1 MNKQIMQMK
10 NRFNL
15 IPLNYKLALLGFV
28 PLMTL
33 LFFFYLLE
41 KEKGQRIE
49 GANNFINRISLALT
63 TDNLIEQLQQER
75 RLSLSKIFNKND
87 NGALGVQQ
95 SKTDEAIQQLN
106 FYTDSGLN
114 ADYAEYTFI
123 NELPIWRSNLNNG
136 KMGYEEIFNNYQKI
150 TERLAA
156 FSEVSTDYTNITKTL
171 GTRITLRE
179 ILSNM
184 VNYFAV
190 LRLNI
195 YFVYADS
202 SRNKL
207 DLPNFNLNYELLQ
220 SYVKELESLDRRNH
234 EQHLKR
240 LKDNPAFNQTLT
252 FYKTVYDS
260 KTLPEKFSAEEWWN
274 ISGTAAD
281 FLKSQLAITIQEI
294 SANASDVYGS
304 EIYDRNFS
312 RGVLLV
318 CILLIIGLLYMVLKN
333 IATHLFELQEVATKL
348 AMGHTNIALPT
359 FAKDDLGKVAIAIY
373 KIDKSYQELATA
385 ANEIGKEN
393 YEFPI
398 NPKGDH
404 DVLRH
409 ALLNMKNSLESH
421 SLQDKKQLWIQSG
434 ENVINNLLIGRS
446 NLKEFSLDVLT
457 ALVEYLEG
465 ALGTYYMHDGGKT
478 FELFSNV
485 GVADR
490 SQLPQRITTGETL
503 VGKAASEKKSIL
515 LTDLPEDYL
524 TVKTSLGISRPQWV
538 LIIPLLYENDVE
550 GVIEIASIK
559 PMHEA
564 ALIFANSISIN
575 VGTAIHAIKSRIR
588 LKELLEETQAQT
600 EELQAQQSELENL
613 NVELEAQA
621 NKLQASEEELRVQ
634 QEELL
639 EANQELEIK
648 SQALEEK
655 NQVIL
660 ERNLEIQK
668 KAEDLAISTKY
679 KSEFLANM
687 SHELRT
693 PLNSILLLSRLL
705 SENNEGNLLEDQ
717 IEYANVI
724 QASGNGL
731 LTLIDEILD
740 LSKIEAGKMSLTYD
754 DIAIENI
761 TNDLTNL
768 FGPMAKEKGLQLNIE
783 IDQAAPKKIQTDNL
797 RLQQILRNLISN
809 ALKFTAKGSVTL
821 SVRPTKEKDGFLDF
835 SVKDTG
841 IGIPKEKHQLV
852 FEAFQQAD
860 GSTRRK
866 FGGTGLGLSISK
878 ELAKLLG
885 GSLQI
890 NSEVSKGAEFI
901 ATIPIAQP
909 EKKED
914 EQATTT
920 NSQQSASS
928 LTGSST
934 NILPVVGKVQQQIL
948 RPIPF
953 ISDTIPNELD
963 DDRDTITDGDKLL
976 LIIEDDT
983 KFARALMDFSHKNG
997 YKVIT
1002 TVRGDLG
1009 IELAEKYIPHAI
1021 LLDIELP
1028 VKNGWQV
1035 MDEIKSNPTTR
1046 HIPVHIMS
1054 SHEVK
1059 RESITKGAI
1068 DFIRKPMAL
1077 EQMAQIFSR
1086 VEVAL
1091 SDGPRKVL
1099 IIEDNLKHAQ
1109 ALAHYLESF
1118 AVKTDISKDIQSG
1131 INLLKSHEADCVI
1144 LDMGIPDAKAYKTL
1158 ETIKS
1163 DAGMENLPVI
1173 IFTGKHLSP
1182 AEEIKIKQ
1190 YADSIVVKTAHS
1202 YERILDEVA
1211 LFLHIVEEAKEPLAK
1226 KEKLQLNS
1234 SLNEILNGK
1243 TVLIADD
1250 DIRNI
1255 FSLTKA
1261 LERYKINVMAADN
1274 GREALSLLQNNATKV
1289 DIVLMDMMMPEMDGY
1304 ETTSRIRQDKRFK
1317 NLPILAVTA
1326 KAMMGDREKCIAAGA
1341 SDYISK
1347 PVDIDQLISLLRVWL
1362 YQ

>member
-1 MNKQIMQMK
+1 MSAYGKMNFTNNYLRMK

-15 IPLNYKLALLGFV
+15 IPLNYKLTLLGFV
-28 PLMTL
+28 PLMAL
-33 LFFFYLLE
+33 IFLFFLIE
-41 KEKGQRIE
+41 KEKMERID
-49 GANNFINRISLALT
+49 GANNFINRIHLALT
-63 TDNLIEQLQQER
+63 ADNLIEQLQQER
-75 RLSLSKIFNKND
+75 RLSLNKFFNSAD
-87 NGALGVQQ
+87 DGALSVQQ
-95 SKTDEAIQQLN
+95 LKTDEAIQQLN
-106 FYTDSGLN
+106 LYTDSGLSV
-114 ADYAEYTFI
+114 DYTEYTFI
-123 NELPIWRSNLNNG
+123 SELPMWRSRIGRGEMN
-136 KMGYEEIFNNYQKI
+136 YEETFNNYQKI
-150 TERLAA
+150 TERLGA
-156 FSEVSTDYTNITKTL
+156 FTEVTTDYANISQTL
-171 GTRITLRE
+171 GSRIALRNV
-179 ILSNM
+179 LSKL

-190 LRLNI
+190 LRLHI
-195 YFVYADS
+195 YFTYADNQS
-202 SRNKL
+202 EKIDFSKF
-207 DLPNFNLNYELLQ
+207 DLNYELLR
-220 SYVKELESLDRRNH
+220 SYLKELKSLDNQYGENNLQNLEGNQYFRTSLDFIDTI
-234 EQHLKR
+234 HLTR
-240 LKDNPAFNQTLT
+240 Q
-252 FYKTVYDS
+252 
-260 KTLPEKFSAEEWWN
+260 LPEKFSPEEWWN
-274 ISGTAAD
+274 VSATAMD
-281 FLKSQLAITIQEI
+281 FIKARLGVTINEI
-294 SANASDVYGS
+294 SDNASSVHQH
-304 EIYDRNFS
+304 EIYDRNFT
-312 RGVLLV
+312 RG
-318 CILLIIGLLYMVLKN
+318 LLIFCVLIVIILMYMVIKN
-333 IATHLFELQEVATKL
+333 IATHLYELQEAATKI
-348 AMGHTNIALPT
+348 AMGYTHIELST
-359 FAKDDLGKVAIAIY
+359 FAKDALGVVAESIRKIDQSNRELAKVAY
-373 KIDKSYQELATA
+373 
-385 ANEIGKEN
+385 EIGEEN
-393 YEFPI
+393 YGVEITPR
-398 NPKGDH
+398 GEH
-404 DVLRH
+404 DLLSNALVNMRKSLVAH
-409 ALLNMKNSLESH
+409 AQK
-421 SLQDKKQLWIQSG
+421 DKLQLWKQTG
-434 ENVINNLLIGRS
+434 ESNINNLLIGRREL
-446 NLKEFSLDVLT
+446 NDFGLDVLK
-457 ALVEYLEG
+457 ALVEYLD
-465 ALGTYYMHDGGKT
+465 AAIGTYYLSNFGKT
-478 FELFSNV
+478 FELLSSV

-490 SQLPQRITTGETL
+490 SQLPQNIRSGETL
-503 VGKAASEKKSIL
+503 LGKVALAKKSSL
-515 LTDLPEDYL
+515 LTDLPDDYL
-524 TVKTSLGISRPQWV
+524 QIRTSLGINKPQWV
-538 LIIPLLYENDVE
+538 LIIPLIYEKEVE
-550 GVIEIASIK
+550 GIIEIASIH
-559 PMHEA
+559 PMPEG
-564 ALIFANSISIN
+564 ALALADDISEN
-575 VGTAIHAIKSRIR
+575 VGAAIHAIKSRMR
-588 LKELLEETQAQT
+588 LQELLEETQAQT
-600 EELQAQQSELENL
+600 EELQAQQTELENL

-639 EANQELEIK
+639 EANQELEIR

-668 KAEDLAISTKY
+668 KAEDLAVSTKY

-705 SENNEGNLLEDQ
+705 SENNEGNLLDDQ
-717 IEYANVI
+717 VEYAKVI
-724 QASGNGL
+724 QTSGNGL

-740 LSKIEAGKMSLTYD
+740 LSKIEAGKMTLNHEKISLDYV
-754 DIAIENI
+754 I
-761 TNDLTNL
+761 NDLQTL
-768 FGPMAKEKGLQLNIE
+768 FGPMAAQKGLQLHFNKDESI
-783 IDQAAPKKIQTDNL
+783 KKDDIITDNL

-809 ALKFTAKGSVTL
+809 ALKFTSKGSVTL
-821 SVRPTKEKDGFLDF
+821 HIYPNKEKEGYLNFA
-835 SVKDTG
+835 VKDTG

-885 GSLQI
+885 GSLYI
-890 NSEVSKGAEFI
+890 NDAVTKGSEFI
-901 ATIPIAQP
+901 ASIPTTPQEERASEIVTV
-909 EKKED
+909 D
-914 EQATTT
+914 ETDAK
-920 NSQQSASS
+920 
-928 LTGSST
+928 
-934 NILPVVGKVQQQIL
+934 LPVKETTA
-948 RPIPF
+948 IPENKAETAF
-953 ISDTIPNELD
+953 ISATIPNELD
-963 DDRDTITDGDKLL
+963 DDRDLVEAGDKLL

-983 KFARALMDFSHKNG
+983 KFARALVDFSRKNG

-1009 IELAEKYIPHAI
+1009 IQLAEKYMPHAI

-1035 MDEIKSNPTTR
+1035 MDEIKNNPSTR

-1059 RESITKGAI
+1059 LESITKGAI

-1077 EQMAQIFSR
+1077 EQISQIFSR
-1086 VEVAL
+1086 VEQAL
-1091 SDGPRKVL
+1091 SAGPRKVL

-1118 AVKTDISKDIQSG
+1118 EVKTDISRDIQSG
-1131 INLLKSHEADCVI
+1131 VNLLKNHRADCVI

-1211 LFLHIVEEAKEPLAK
+1211 LFLHLVEEAKDPSPK
-1226 KEKLQLNS
+1226 KEKLKLNS
-1234 SLNEILNGK
+1234 TLNEILNGK

-1261 LERYKINVMAADN
+1261 LERYKIHVIAAEN
-1274 GREALSLLQNNATKV
+1274 GREALNLLQQHANKI

-1304 ETTSRIRQDKRFK
+1304 ETTTRIRQDKRFK